1 MEQIISSCHS
11 VIKYNNNYY
20 CAWNDKHKK
29 YAPIGGKTDAG
40 ETELMTLAREIN
52 EEVTVKGYK
61 SVERLGVHVHEDPHQ
76 TPKRIVNV
84 ALYIVETTSVPVG
97 KESFITV
104 VKLNKDLADTF
115 NETNAYSSLM
125 AICKKINLQGGR

>member
-40 ETELMTLAREIN
+40 ETELATI
-52 EEVTVKGYK
+52 EEVQAYDIT
-61 SVERLGVHVHEDPHQ
+61 
-76 TPKRIVNV
+76 
-84 ALYIVETTSVPVG
+84 ALM
-97 KESFITV
+97 
-104 VKLNKDLADTF
+104 N
-115 NETNAYSSLM
+115 
-125 AICKKINLQGGR
+125 

>member
-61 SVERLGVHVHEDPHQ
+61 SIERLGVHVHEALSQDYINRHKQMGIPEKEYVLGVWKGEQ
-76 TPKRIVNV
+76 DDNNSKEPK
-84 ALYIVETTSVPVG
+84 
-97 KESFITV
+97 
-104 VKLNKDLADTF
+104 
-115 NETNAYSSLM
+115 
-125 AICKKINLQGGR
+125 